1 VGLSAPRLRR
11 LDAREEAQQVRE
23 VRQGGDHRRPRRHA
37 GPRGLHAPQGMQG
50 RGEDVYS
57 QAACGYPAADARVM
71 CCEAKPS
78 SGKTT
83 AKAERVTKCVDAP
96 NGKIVR
102 HACSASPSAP
112 EACSFDATN
121 SCAVLVVHETVNIPS
136 NAQPAFG
143 VSIGLCT
150 AAEL

>member
-1 VGLSAPRLRR
+1 
-11 LDAREEAQQVRE
+11 
-23 VRQGGDHRRPRRHA
+23 
-37 GPRGLHAPQGMQG
+37 MQG

-150 AAEL
+150 AAELRRHAAGGRSREPESRPSDLRRRRRRVRGRNGRGL